1 MHIRSWGG
9 GGYISF
15 FFAFP
20 LSSRIVS
27 YPLSLPLI
35 SYLLSVFV
43 LYALSRA
50 GCGSDQIVVAV
61 DIQVAVYLT
70 GFFFLFLVH
79 YLFIASPF
87 PYVARAASLSNCGRI
102 EGRRCILADVGGRRV
117 MEGVFGRLSVSGFL
131 LALFPYSA
139 VFGLCLLEICLIPP
153 TKRCELLPHSF
164 IGFLL

>member
-1 MHIRSWGG
+1 MDTFPF
-9 GGYISF
+9 F

-27 YPLSLPLI
+27 NPTSLPLI

-43 LYALSRA
+43 LYALLRA
-50 GCGSDQIVVAV
+50 GCDSDQIVVAV
-61 DIQVAVYLT
+61 VDIQVAEYLT

-117 MEGVFGRLSVSGFL
+117 MEGVFGRLSASDFL